1 MSYSLKITSQPIN
14 FQQYL
19 NPSFKIAF
27 RILEQH
33 TTMKKYVIIGGSKGI
48 GKETAELLAAE
59 GNEVIV
65 FSRTPYEGPAHSID
79 WEEFDVLSDD
89 WEDRMPENIDGLVYS
104 VGSIQ
109 LKPFKG
115 LKPEI
120 FESDFQLQVIG
131 AVKSL
136 QAAYKNFNTDGVP
149 SVVLYSTVAVQRG
162 MPFHAT
168 VSASKGAIEGLTRAI
183 ASEWAPKARI
193 NCIAP
198 SLTDTPLAAKL
209 LSTPE
214 KKTTIGNNNP
224 MKRVGEPADI
234 AEMTVFLLSNKASWI
249 TGQII
254 HIDGGQSVL

>member
-1 MSYSLKITSQPIN
+1 
-14 FQQYL
+14 
-19 NPSFKIAF
+19 
-27 RILEQH
+27 
-33 TTMKKYVIIGGSKGI
+33 MKKYVIVGGSKGI

-59 GNEVIV
+59 GHQVTV
-65 FSRTPYEGPAHSID
+65 FSRTPYEGPAHTIE
-79 WEEFDVLSDD
+79 WEEFDVLEDS
-89 WEDRMPENIDGLVYS
+89 WEDQMPEDIDGLVYS
-104 VGSIQ
+104 VGSIN
-109 LKPFKG
+109 LKPFRG
-115 LKPEI
+115 LKPEV
-120 FESDFQLQVIG
+120 FEADFQLHVMG
-131 AVKSL
+131 AIKAL
-136 QAAYKNFNTDGVP
+136 RAAYKNFNANSIP

-198 SLTDTPLAAKL
+198 SLTDTPLAGKL

-214 KKTTIGNNNP
+214 KKEAMGNNNP
-224 MKRVGEPADI
+224 MKRIGEANDI
-234 AEMTVFLLSNKASWI
+234 AEMTAFLLSDKSSWM

>member
-1 MSYSLKITSQPIN
+1 
-14 FQQYL
+14 
-19 NPSFKIAF
+19 
-27 RILEQH
+27 
-33 TTMKKYVIIGGSKGI
+33 MKKYVIVGGSKGI

-59 GNEVIV
+59 GHQVTV
-65 FSRTPYEGPAHSID
+65 FSRTPYEGPAHTIE
-79 WEEFDVLSDD
+79 WEEFDVLEDS
-89 WEDRMPENIDGLVYS
+89 WEDQMPKDIDGLVYS
-104 VGSIQ
+104 VGSIN
-109 LKPFKG
+109 LKPFRG
-115 LKPEI
+115 LKTEV
-120 FESDFQLQVIG
+120 FEADFQLHVMG
-131 AVKSL
+131 AVKAL
-136 QAAYKNFNTDGVP
+136 QAAYKNFNANIIP

-198 SLTDTPLAAKL
+198 SLTDTPLAGKL

-214 KKTTIGNNNP
+214 KKEAMGNNNP
-224 MKRVGEPADI
+224 MKRVGEANDI
-234 AEMTVFLLSNKASWI
+234 AEMTAFLLSDKSSWM

>member
-1 MSYSLKITSQPIN
+1 
-14 FQQYL
+14 
-19 NPSFKIAF
+19 
-27 RILEQH
+27 
-33 TTMKKYVIIGGSKGI
+33 MKKYVIVGGSKGI

-59 GNEVIV
+59 GHQVKV
-65 FSRTPYEGPAHSID
+65 FSRTPYEGPAHTIE
-79 WEEFDVLSDD
+79 WEEFDVLEDS
-89 WEDRMPENIDGLVYS
+89 WEDQMPEDIDGLVYS
-104 VGSIQ
+104 VGSIN
-109 LKPFKG
+109 LKPFRG
-115 LKPEI
+115 LKPEV
-120 FESDFQLQVIG
+120 FEADFQLQVMG
-131 AVKSL
+131 AVKAL
-136 QAAYKNFNTDGVP
+136 QAAYKNFNANSIP

-198 SLTDTPLAAKL
+198 SLTDTPLAGKL

-214 KKTTIGNNNP
+214 KKEAMGNNNP
-224 MKRVGEPADI
+224 MKRVGEANDI
-234 AEMTVFLLSNKASWI
+234 AEMTAFLLSDKSSWM

>member
-1 MSYSLKITSQPIN
+1 
-14 FQQYL
+14 
-19 NPSFKIAF
+19 
-27 RILEQH
+27 
-33 TTMKKYVIIGGSKGI
+33 MKKYVIVGGSKGI

-59 GNEVIV
+59 GHQVTV
-65 FSRTPYEGPAHSID
+65 FSRTPYEGPAHTIE
-79 WEEFDVLSDD
+79 WEEFDVLEDS
-89 WEDRMPENIDGLVYS
+89 WEDQMPEDIDGLVYS
-104 VGSIQ
+104 VGSIN
-109 LKPFKG
+109 LKPFRG
-115 LKPEI
+115 LKTEV
-120 FESDFQLQVIG
+120 FEADFQLHVMG
-131 AVKSL
+131 AIKAL
-136 QAAYKNFNTDGVP
+136 QAAYKNFNANSIP

-198 SLTDTPLAAKL
+198 SLTDTPLAGKL

-214 KKTTIGNNNP
+214 KKEAMGNNNP
-224 MKRVGEPADI
+224 MKRIGEANDI
-234 AEMTVFLLSNKASWI
+234 AEMTAFLLSDKSSWM

>member
-1 MSYSLKITSQPIN
+1 
-14 FQQYL
+14 
-19 NPSFKIAF
+19 
-27 RILEQH
+27 
-33 TTMKKYVIIGGSKGI
+33 MKKYVIVGGSKGI

-59 GNEVIV
+59 GHQVTV
-65 FSRTPYEGPAHSID
+65 FSRTPYEGPAHTIE
-79 WEEFDVLSDD
+79 WEEFDVLEDS
-89 WEDRMPENIDGLVYS
+89 WEDQMPEDIDGLVYS
-104 VGSIQ
+104 VGSIN
-109 LKPFKG
+109 LKPFRG
-115 LKPEI
+115 LKTEV
-120 FESDFQLQVIG
+120 FEADFQLHVMG
-131 AVKSL
+131 AIKAL
-136 QAAYKNFNTDGVP
+136 QAAYKNFNANIIP

-198 SLTDTPLAAKL
+198 SLTDTPLAGKL

-214 KKTTIGNNNP
+214 KKEAMGNNNP
-224 MKRVGEPADI
+224 MKRVGEANDI
-234 AEMTVFLLSNKASWI
+234 AEMTAFLLSDKSSWM

>member
-1 MSYSLKITSQPIN
+1 
-14 FQQYL
+14 
-19 NPSFKIAF
+19 
-27 RILEQH
+27 
-33 TTMKKYVIIGGSKGI
+33 MKKYVIVGGSKGI

-59 GNEVIV
+59 GHQVTV
-65 FSRTPYEGPAHSID
+65 FSRTPYEGPAHTIE
-79 WEEFDVLSDD
+79 WEEFDVLEDS
-89 WEDRMPENIDGLVYS
+89 WEDQMPEDIDGLVYS
-104 VGSIQ
+104 VGSIN
-109 LKPFKG
+109 LKPFRG
-115 LKPEI
+115 LKTEV
-120 FESDFQLQVIG
+120 FEADFQLHVMG
-131 AVKSL
+131 AIKAL
-136 QAAYKNFNTDGVP
+136 QAAYKNFNANSIP

-198 SLTDTPLAAKL
+198 SLTDTPLAGKL

-214 KKTTIGNNNP
+214 KKEAMGNNNP
-224 MKRVGEPADI
+224 MKRVGEAKDI
-234 AEMTVFLLSNKASWI
+234 AEMTAFLLSDKSSWM

>member
-1 MSYSLKITSQPIN
+1 
-14 FQQYL
+14 
-19 NPSFKIAF
+19 
-27 RILEQH
+27 
-33 TTMKKYVIIGGSKGI
+33 MKKYIIIGGSKGI
-48 GKETAELLAAE
+48 GKETAEILAAE

-89 WEDRMPENIDGLVYS
+89 WEDRMPDNIDGLVYS
-104 VGSIQ
+104 VGSIN
-109 LKPFKG
+109 LKPFKR
-115 LKPEI
+115 LKPEV
-120 FESDFQLQVIG
+120 FQADFQLQVMG
-131 AVKSL
+131 AVKAL
-136 QAAYKNFNTDGVP
+136 QAASTNFNTNGIP

-198 SLTDTPLAAKL
+198 SLTDTPLAGRL
-209 LSTPE
+209 VSTPE
-214 KKTTIGNNNP
+214 KKAALGNNNP
-224 MKRVGEPADI
+224 MKRIGEPTDV
-234 AEMTVFLLSNKASWI
+234 AEMTAFLLSDKASWM
-249 TGQII
+249 TGQVI

>member
-1 MSYSLKITSQPIN
+1 
-14 FQQYL
+14 
-19 NPSFKIAF
+19 
-27 RILEQH
+27 
-33 TTMKKYVIIGGSKGI
+33 MKKYVIVGGSKGI

-59 GNEVIV
+59 GHQVTV
-65 FSRTPYEGPAHSID
+65 FSRTTYEGPAHTRE
-79 WEEFDVLSDD
+79 WEEFDVLEDS
-89 WEDRMPENIDGLVYS
+89 WEDQMPEDIDGLVYS
-104 VGSIQ
+104 VGSIN
-109 LKPFKG
+109 LKPFRG
-115 LKPEI
+115 LKTEV
-120 FESDFQLQVIG
+120 FEADFQLHVMG
-131 AVKSL
+131 AIKAL
-136 QAAYKNFNTDGVP
+136 QAAYKNFNANSIP

-198 SLTDTPLAAKL
+198 SLTDTPLAGKL

-214 KKTTIGNNNP
+214 KKEAMGHNNP
-224 MKRVGEPADI
+224 MKRVGEANDI
-234 AEMTVFLLSNKASWI
+234 AEMTAFLLSDKSSWM

>member
-1 MSYSLKITSQPIN
+1 
-14 FQQYL
+14 
-19 NPSFKIAF
+19 
-27 RILEQH
+27 
-33 TTMKKYVIIGGSKGI
+33 MKKYVIVGGSKGI

-59 GNEVIV
+59 GHQVTV
-65 FSRTPYEGPAHSID
+65 FSRTPYEGPAHTIE
-79 WEEFDVLSDD
+79 WEEFDVLEDS
-89 WEDRMPENIDGLVYS
+89 WEDQMPEDIDGLVYS
-104 VGSIQ
+104 VGSIN
-109 LKPFKG
+109 LKPFRG
-115 LKPEI
+115 LKTEV
-120 FESDFQLQVIG
+120 FEADFQLHVMG
-131 AVKSL
+131 AIKAL
-136 QAAYKNFNTDGVP
+136 QAAYKNFNANSIP

-198 SLTDTPLAAKL
+198 SLTDTPLAGKL

-214 KKTTIGNNNP
+214 KKEAMGNNNP
-224 MKRVGEPADI
+224 MKRVVEANDI
-234 AEMTVFLLSNKASWI
+234 AEMTAFLLSDKSSWM

>member
-1 MSYSLKITSQPIN
+1 
-14 FQQYL
+14 
-19 NPSFKIAF
+19 
-27 RILEQH
+27 
-33 TTMKKYVIIGGSKGI
+33 MKKYVIVGGSKGI

-59 GNEVIV
+59 GHQVTV
-65 FSRTPYEGPAHSID
+65 FSRTPYEGPAHTIE
-79 WEEFDVLSDD
+79 WEEFDVLEDS
-89 WEDRMPENIDGLVYS
+89 WEDQMPEDIDGLVYS
-104 VGSIQ
+104 VGSIN
-109 LKPFKG
+109 LKPFRG
-115 LKPEI
+115 LKPEV
-120 FESDFQLQVIG
+120 FEADFQLQVMG
-131 AVKSL
+131 AVKAL
-136 QAAYKNFNTDGVP
+136 QAAYKNFNANSIP

-198 SLTDTPLAAKL
+198 SLTDTPLAGKL

-214 KKTTIGNNNP
+214 KKEAMGNNNP
-224 MKRVGEPADI
+224 MKRVGEANDI
-234 AEMTVFLLSNKASWI
+234 AEMTAFLLSDKSSWM

>member
-1 MSYSLKITSQPIN
+1 
-14 FQQYL
+14 
-19 NPSFKIAF
+19 
-27 RILEQH
+27 
-33 TTMKKYVIIGGSKGI
+33 MKKYIIIGGSKGI
-48 GKETAELLAAE
+48 GKETAEILAAE

-89 WEDRMPENIDGLVYS
+89 WEDRMPDNIDGLVYS
-104 VGSIQ
+104 VGSIN

-115 LKPEI
+115 LKPEV
-120 FESDFQLQVIG
+120 FQADFQLQVMG
-131 AVKSL
+131 AVKAL
-136 QAAYKNFNTDGVP
+136 QAASTNFNTNGIP

-198 SLTDTPLAAKL
+198 SLTDTPLAGRL
-209 LSTPE
+209 VSTPE
-214 KKTTIGNNNP
+214 KKAALGNNNP
-224 MKRVGEPADI
+224 MKRIGKPTDV
-234 AEMTVFLLSNKASWI
+234 AEMTAFLLSDKASWM
-249 TGQII
+249 TGQVI

>member
-1 MSYSLKITSQPIN
+1 
-14 FQQYL
+14 
-19 NPSFKIAF
+19 
-27 RILEQH
+27 
-33 TTMKKYVIIGGSKGI
+33 MKKYVIVGGSKGI

-59 GNEVIV
+59 GHQVTV
-65 FSRTPYEGPAHSID
+65 FSRTPYEGPAHTIE
-79 WEEFDVLSDD
+79 WEEFDVLEDS
-89 WEDRMPENIDGLVYS
+89 WEDQMPEDIDGLVYS
-104 VGSIQ
+104 VGSIN
-109 LKPFKG
+109 LKPFRG
-115 LKPEI
+115 LKTEV
-120 FESDFQLQVIG
+120 FEADFQLHVMG
-131 AVKSL
+131 AIKAL
-136 QAAYKNFNTDGVP
+136 QAAYKNFNANSMP

-198 SLTDTPLAAKL
+198 SLTDTPLAGKL

-214 KKTTIGNNNP
+214 KKEAMGNNNP
-224 MKRVGEPADI
+224 MKRVGEANDI
-234 AEMTVFLLSNKASWI
+234 AEMTAFLLSDKSSWM